1 LVGPLLYLFQN
12 SLCIASFWSNSLF
25 LVKVHDSDAIRL
37 IGVLIVS
44 LATVLYF
51 KSLGHL
57 GRNYSPCFDSH
68 VPFELISSGPYKFTR
83 HPMYA
88 AKLIVIVGNLV
99 VSGSLWFVVMFVYL
113 LAETTR
119 TIIKEER
126 YLAGSIPGYMDYKSR
141 TSRMLPFRIL
151 R

>member
-1 LVGPLLYLFQN
+1 
-12 SLCIASFWSNSLF
+12 
-25 LVKVHDSDAIRL
+25 
-37 IGVLIVS
+37 
-44 LATVLYF
+44 
-51 KSLGHL
+51 
-57 GRNYSPCFDSH
+57 
-68 VPFELISSGPYKFTR
+68 
-83 HPMYA
+83 MYA